1 MKKKQG
7 FGMWLSL
14 IAIIAAVVAFVMYKQ
29 VLVDGEMLIIAS
41 GSEFFYDPN
50 AAYYATMVEAVAP
63 LTVVGVALLA
73 LSILLGQI
81 LNGYFGILTSL
92 LRVVAPAVLMVAFL
106 QFLYG
111 SFTGLGWTYFSNE
124 ELEIYE
130 KALEVGQNVIITL
143 GCFAGAAFI
152 SMFAAFFKIS
162 KKVAIKEKKAKKEAK

>member
-29 VLVDGEMLIIAS
+29 VLVDGNMLIIAS

>member
-29 VLVDGEMLIIAS
+29 VLVDGNMLIIAS

-143 GCFAGAAFI
+143 GCFAGAAVL
-152 SMFAAFFKIS
+152 SMIAAFFKIS

>member
-143 GCFAGAAFI
+143 GCFAGAAVL
-152 SMFAAFFKIS
+152 SMIAAFFKIS

>member
-1 MKKKQG
+1 MKRKQG

-14 IAIIAAVVAFVMYKQ
+14 IAIIASVVAFVMYKQ
-29 VLVDGEMLIIAS
+29 ALVDGNMLIIAS

-50 AAYYATMVEAVAP
+50 AAYYATMVETVAP
-63 LTVVGVALLA
+63 YTVVGVALLA
-73 LSILLGQI
+73 LAILLGQI
-81 LNGYFGILTSL
+81 QNGYFGILTSCI
-92 LRVVAPAVLMVAFL
+92 RVVAPAVLMVAFL

-111 SFTGLGWTYFSNE
+111 SFTGLGWTYFSNA

-130 KALEVGQNVIITL
+130 EALAVGQNVIIAL